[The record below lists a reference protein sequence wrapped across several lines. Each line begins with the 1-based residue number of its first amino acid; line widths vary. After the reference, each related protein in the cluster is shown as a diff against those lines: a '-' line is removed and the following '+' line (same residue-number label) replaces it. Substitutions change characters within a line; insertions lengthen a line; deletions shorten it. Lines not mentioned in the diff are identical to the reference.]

1 MDVTDRAV
9 GVLLGCAT
17 GDALG
22 AAYEFQPPL
31 APDVPVEMRGER
43 GTRFAPGEWTDDTA
57 MSVPLAQAAAA
68 GRDLLARDTLDWVV
82 GEWMRWAE
90 TSSDIGAQT
99 KNVFARLREP
109 DAKAAAAA
117 GREVHEL
124 TGRSGG
130 NGSVMRTAPVALA
143 FLDDERGL
151 AEAARTI
158 SRLTHFDPDAGDA
171 CVLWCLAIRHTVLT
185 GQLDVRV
192 GLGALG
198 GEAAE
203 RWSLLLDDA
212 EGKQPSDFQR
222 NGWVVEALQGAW
234 SAICAG
240 VDLVDVL
247 ERAVRGGNDTDT
259 VAAIAGSLAGAAYG
273 AGGIP
278 TQWRDIVHGWPGLT
292 ADDLADLAARI
303 VSRHAV
309 R

>member
-1 MDVTDRAV
+1 MDFTDRAV

-22 AAYEFQPPL
+22 AAYEFQPAL

-57 MSVPLAQAAAA
+57 MSVPLARAAAD
-68 GRDLLARDTLDWVV
+68 GLDLLAPDTLDGVV
-82 GEWMRWAE
+82 AEWMRWAE
-90 TSSDIGAQT
+90 TSTDIGVQT
-99 KNVFARLREP
+99 KNVFARLSEP
-109 DAKAAAAA
+109 SAAAAA
-117 GREVHEL
+117 AAAREVHEL

-130 NGSVMRTAPVALA
+130 NGSLMRTAPVALA
-143 FLDDERGL
+143 SLDDERRL
-151 AEAARTI
+151 AEAARAI

-185 GQLDVRV
+185 GELDARV
-192 GLGALG
+192 GLAALEP
-198 GEAAE
+198 EAAE
-203 RWSLLLDDA
+203 RWALLLDDA
-212 EGKQPSDFQR
+212 EGKQPADFAR

-234 SAICAG
+234 SAVSQG
-240 VDLVDVL
+240 TGLVDVL

-259 VAAIAGSLAGAAYG
+259 VAAIAGSLAGGRFG
-273 AGGIP
+273 ADGIP
-278 TQWRDIVHGWPGLT
+278 PAWRRIVHGWPGLT

-303 VSRHAV
+303 VARRAP